1 MHKFC
6 QLNIRRPVLSSV
18 FSLLLIIFGLY
29 TFFQLSTRE
38 LPKDLQPPVVEIRTN
53 YSGASPSII
62 ASEISEPIEL
72 AVGGAEGIRSID
84 TLSEI
89 GRSTIKIEFLTSM
102 DIDDAANDIRER
114 VGRIVD
120 NLPED
125 SKTPEIRKASAGF
138 TTSMWLS
145 VSSTTW
151 DSLEIGDYVKRNLV
165 DAFSSVPG
173 TGRIIVGGINE
184 KAVRVYLN
192 PIYLSANDIEIS
204 EVERAIKRNN
214 ISIPAGTIEAN
225 NVDLTLDLGK
235 AYKDLDSIK
244 QLPIKKVKSKTITL
258 GDLGEIKYGPVSE
271 KTLFKAQSRNS
282 INENTVGIGIYAR
295 TNESTVSLSKNI
307 RKKIKDI
314 KKTLPDGLS
323 LSVSFDRA
331 VYIKEAIMMCY
342 QSIVLA
348 LILVVSIIY
357 LFLGNARAMIVPAIT
372 LPVSLIG
379 AALGLWI
386 FGLTINVFTL
396 LAVILS
402 VAIVTDDSVVMTES
416 IYYRIE
422 KGESPLMAAVNGSKN
437 VIFAILSTSII
448 ILATFAPLLFIS
460 GISGTL
466 FREMAIT
473 LSITIVISTFT
484 ALSIAPMLGSKLLN
498 KKNSKNKIVLKFEKI
513 FKSLENFYSETLDYW
528 VQRPKSIIWFMVFIL
543 IVSAALFKITPKTLL
558 EKNPDRG
565 VYLVFGKT
573 DESSSFEYTVN
584 KAEKVEKRLLPLLQ
598 KDDAPYQRLIMRVPG
613 FGRSSQSYNSFI
625 IIALLDNWKDRKE
638 TAQTIVRKAIG
649 KIVTVPG
656 TMAFPLTPNSVRV
669 SNYQKPVVVTLTG
682 PSYEKLYK
690 WQNLVM
696 SDLRKNVNLADITSD
711 FTKNKPEVELVINEK
726 KAKDLGLSIES
737 IGRSIETFF
746 SGKRVTTLN
755 DSGKEYPI
763 ILQADLNNRRKT
775 ESLSKIFVRSET
787 TGKLISLVNVVS
799 FKEKGSAKILSRY
812 QRSKSVTLTAR
823 LQNDYTLSDAL
834 DFIEKTIN
842 QKAPEAGVYYKGK
855 SLDLKEAS
863 SELIVIFAL
872 ALISAYLVMAG
883 TFNAWRQPLVIMLT
897 VPLAALGGLIFIL
910 LFDSTINI
918 FSQIALIVLIGIAT
932 KNSILIVDWANQLR
946 MAGETVHN
954 SIIQSCKRR
963 FRPILMTSI
972 STLIA
977 MIPLIIGNP
986 FGPGAGEGI
995 RLAVG
1000 ATVFGGM
1007 LISTALTL
1015 FTTPV
1020 FYLLF
1025 CKNSKRI
1032 DDVDIKLKKEFN
1044 KL

>member
-1 MHKFC
+1 MHNFC
-6 QLNIRRPVLSSV
+6 LLNIRRPVLSSV
-18 FSLLLIIFGLY
+18 FSLLLVVFGLY
-29 TFFQLSTRE
+29 TFFQISTRE

-53 YSGASPSII
+53 YTGASPSII
-62 ASEISEPIEL
+62 SSEISEPIEL
-72 AVGGAEGIRSID
+72 AVGGAEGIKSID

-89 GRSTIKIEFLTSM
+89 GRSTIKIEFFT
-102 DIDDAANDIRER
+102 DIDVDNAANDIRER
-114 VGRIVD
+114 VSRIID
-120 NLPED
+120 NLPEE
-125 SKTPEIRKASAGF
+125 SKAPEIRKASAGF
-138 TTSMWLS
+138 STSMWLS
-145 VSSTTW
+145 VSSTSWT
-151 DSLEIGDYVKRNLV
+151 SLDIGDYVKRNLV
-165 DAFSSVPG
+165 DSFSSVPG

-192 PIYLSANDIEIS
+192 PIKLSANDLEVK
-204 EVERAIKRNN
+204 EVEEAIRKNN
-214 ISIPAGTIEAN
+214 VSIPAGTIEAN

-235 AYKDLDSIK
+235 TYKNLNDIK
-244 QLPIKKVKSKTITL
+244 KLPIKKIKSKTITL
-258 GDLGEIKYGPVSE
+258 EDVGEIKYGPVSE
-271 KTLFKAQSRNS
+271 KTLFKAQSRQS

-295 TNESTVSLSKNI
+295 TNESTVTLSKNI
-307 RKKIKDI
+307 RNKIKEVR
-314 KKTLPDGLS
+314 KTLPAGLT

-342 QSIVLA
+342 QSILLA
-348 LILVVSIIY
+348 LALVVGIIY
-357 LFLGNARAMIVPAIT
+357 LFLGNVRAMIVPAIT

-379 AALGLWI
+379 AALGLWV
-386 FGLTINVFTL
+386 FGLTINIFTL

-422 KGESPLMAAVNGSKN
+422 KGDSPLVAAAAGSKN

-448 ILATFAPLLFIS
+448 ILATFAPLLFIG

-484 ALSIAPMLGSKLLN
+484 ALSIAPMLGSKLLSRKHVKSN
-498 KKNSKNKIVLKFEKI
+498 LVLRFERL
-513 FKSLENFYSETLDYW
+513 FKSFESFYSESLNYW
-528 VQRPKSIIWFMVFIL
+528 IQRPKTIIWFMIFVLVIAS
-543 IVSAALFKITPKTLL
+543 VLFKITPKTLL

-584 KAEKVEKRLLPLLQ
+584 KAEQVETRLIPLLQ
-598 KDDAPYQRLIMRVPG
+598 KENEPYQRLIMRVPG

-638 TAQTIVRKAIG
+638 SAQKIVRKAIG

-669 SNYQKPVVVTLTG
+669 SNYQKPVVVTITG

-696 SDLRKNVNLADITSD
+696 EDLRKNKNLADITSD
-711 FTKNKPEVELVINEK
+711 YTKNKPEVELIIDEK
-726 KAKDLGLSIES
+726 KAKDLGLSIQS
-737 IGRSIETFF
+737 IGKSVETLF
-746 SGKRVTTLN
+746 SGKTVTKLN
-755 DSGKEYPI
+755 ESGKEYPI
-763 ILQADLNNRRKT
+763 ILQADLKDRRRT

-787 TGKLISLVNVVS
+787 TGKLISLANVVR
-799 FKEKGSAKILSRY
+799 FEEKGSAKLLSRY
-812 QRSKSVTLTAR
+812 QRSKSITLTAR
-823 LQNDYTLSDAL
+823 LVGGYTLNEAL
-834 DFIEKTIN
+834 DFIEKTIDD
-842 QKAPEAGVYYKGK
+842 KAPSAGIYYKGK

-863 SELIVIFAL
+863 SELLVIFAL
-872 ALISAYLVMAG
+872 AMVSAYLVMAG
-883 TFNAWRQPLVIMLT
+883 TFNAWRQPLVVMLT
-897 VPLAALGGLIFIL
+897 VPLAAIGGLIFIL

-918 FSQIALIVLIGIAT
+918 FSQIALVVLIGIAT

-946 MAGETVHN
+946 VDGKSVQAAIVE
-954 SIIQSCKRR
+954 SCKRR
-963 FRPILMTSI
+963 FRPIIMTSL

-977 MIPLIIGNP
+977 MMPLIIGNI
-986 FGPGAGEGI
+986 GPGAGEGI

-1000 ATVFGGM
+1000 CTIFGGM
-1007 LISTALTL
+1007 LISTFLTL

-1020 FYLLF
+1020 FYLLL
-1025 CKNSKRI
+1025 CKNSKRMDDI
-1032 DDVDIKLKKEFN
+1032 DLQLSKEF
-1044 KL
+1044 KK

>member
-1 MHKFC
+1 MHNFC
-6 QLNIRRPVLSSV
+6 LLNIRRPVLSSV
-18 FSLLLIIFGLY
+18 FSLLLVVFGLY
-29 TFFQLSTRE
+29 TFFQISTRE

-53 YSGASPSII
+53 YTGASPSII
-62 ASEISEPIEL
+62 SSEISEPIEL
-72 AVGGAEGIRSID
+72 AVGGAEGIKSID

-89 GRSTIKIEFLTSM
+89 GRSTIKIEFFTN
-102 DIDDAANDIRER
+102 IDVDNAANDIRER
-114 VGRIVD
+114 VSRIID
-120 NLPED
+120 NLPEE
-125 SKTPEIRKASAGF
+125 SKAPEIRKASAGF
-138 TTSMWLS
+138 STSMWLS
-145 VSSTTW
+145 VSSTSWT
-151 DSLEIGDYVKRNLV
+151 SLDIGDYVKRNLV
-165 DAFSSVPG
+165 DSFSSVPG

-192 PIYLSANDIEIS
+192 PIKLSANDLEVK
-204 EVERAIKRNN
+204 EVEEAIRKNN
-214 ISIPAGTIEAN
+214 VSIPAGTIEAN

-235 AYKDLDSIK
+235 AYKNLNDIK
-244 QLPIKKVKSKTITL
+244 KLPIKKIKSKTITL
-258 GDLGEIKYGPVSE
+258 EDVGEIKYGPVSE
-271 KTLFKAQSRNS
+271 KTLFKAQSRQS

-295 TNESTVSLSKNI
+295 TNESTVTLSKNI
-307 RKKIKDI
+307 RNKIKEVR
-314 KKTLPDGLS
+314 KTLPAGLT

-342 QSIVLA
+342 QSILLA
-348 LILVVSIIY
+348 LALVVGIIY
-357 LFLGNARAMIVPAIT
+357 LFLGNVRAMIVPAIT

-379 AALGLWI
+379 AALGLWV
-386 FGLTINVFTL
+386 FGLTINIFTL

-422 KGESPLMAAVNGSKN
+422 KGDSPLVAAAAGSKN

-448 ILATFAPLLFIS
+448 ILATFAPLLFIG

-484 ALSIAPMLGSKLLN
+484 ALSIAPMLGSKLLSRKHVKSN
-498 KKNSKNKIVLKFEKI
+498 LVLRFERL
-513 FKSLENFYSETLDYW
+513 FKSFESFYSESLNYW
-528 VQRPKSIIWFMVFIL
+528 IQRPKTIIWFMIFVLVIAS
-543 IVSAALFKITPKTLL
+543 VLFKITPKTLL

-584 KAEKVEKRLLPLLQ
+584 KAEQVETRLIPLLQ
-598 KDDAPYQRLIMRVPG
+598 KENEPYQRLIMRVPG

-638 TAQTIVRKAIG
+638 SAQKIVRKAIG

-669 SNYQKPVVVTLTG
+669 SNYQKPVVVTITG

-690 WQNLVM
+690 WQNLIIE
-696 SDLRKNVNLADITSD
+696 DLRKNKNLADITSD
-711 FTKNKPEVELVINEK
+711 YTKNKPEVELIIDEK
-726 KAKDLGLSIES
+726 KAKDLGLSIQS
-737 IGRSIETFF
+737 IGKSIETLF
-746 SGKRVTTLN
+746 SGKTVTKLN
-755 DSGKEYPI
+755 ESGKEYPI
-763 ILQADLNNRRKT
+763 ILQADLKDRRRT

-787 TGKLISLVNVVS
+787 TGKLISLANVVR
-799 FKEKGSAKILSRY
+799 FEEKGSAKLLSRY
-812 QRSKSVTLTAR
+812 QRSKSITLTAR
-823 LQNDYTLSDAL
+823 LVGGYTLNEAL
-834 DFIEKTIN
+834 DFIEKTIDD
-842 QKAPEAGVYYKGK
+842 KAPSAGIYYKGK

-863 SELIVIFAL
+863 SELLVIFAL
-872 ALISAYLVMAG
+872 AMVSAYLVMAG
-883 TFNAWRQPLVIMLT
+883 TFNAWRQPLVVMLT
-897 VPLAALGGLIFIL
+897 VPLAAIGGLIFIL

-918 FSQIALIVLIGIAT
+918 FSQIALVVLIGIAT

-946 MAGETVHN
+946 VDGKSVQAAIVE
-954 SIIQSCKRR
+954 SCKRR
-963 FRPILMTSI
+963 FRPIIMTSL

-977 MIPLIIGNP
+977 MMPLIIGNI
-986 FGPGAGEGI
+986 GPGAGEGI

-1000 ATVFGGM
+1000 CTIFGGM
-1007 LISTALTL
+1007 LISTFLTL

-1020 FYLLF
+1020 FYLLL
-1025 CKNSKRI
+1025 CKNSKRMDDI
-1032 DDVDIKLKKEFN
+1032 DLQLSKEF
-1044 KL
+1044 KK

>member
-1 MHKFC
+1 MHNFC
-6 QLNIRRPVLSSV
+6 LLNIRRPVLSSV
-18 FSLLLIIFGLY
+18 FSLLLVVFGLY
-29 TFFQLSTRE
+29 TFFQISTRE

-53 YSGASPSII
+53 YTGASPSII
-62 ASEISEPIEL
+62 SSEISEPIEL
-72 AVGGAEGIRSID
+72 AVGGAEGIKSID

-89 GRSTIKIEFLTSM
+89 GRSTIKIEFFT
-102 DIDDAANDIRER
+102 DIDVDNAANDIRER
-114 VGRIVD
+114 VSRIID
-120 NLPED
+120 NLPEE
-125 SKTPEIRKASAGF
+125 SKAPEIRKASAGF
-138 TTSMWLS
+138 STSMWLS
-145 VSSTTW
+145 VSSTSWT
-151 DSLEIGDYVKRNLV
+151 SLDIGDYVKRNLV
-165 DAFSSVPG
+165 DSFSSVPG

-192 PIYLSANDIEIS
+192 PIKLSANDLEVK
-204 EVERAIKRNN
+204 EVEEAIRKNN
-214 ISIPAGTIEAN
+214 VSIPAGTIEAN

-235 AYKDLDSIK
+235 AYKNLNDIK
-244 QLPIKKVKSKTITL
+244 KLPIKKIKSKTITL
-258 GDLGEIKYGPVSE
+258 EDVGEIKYGPVSE
-271 KTLFKAQSRNS
+271 KTLFKAQSRQS

-295 TNESTVSLSKNI
+295 TNESTVTLSKNI
-307 RKKIKDI
+307 RNKIKEVR
-314 KKTLPDGLS
+314 KTLPAGLT

-342 QSIVLA
+342 QSILLA
-348 LILVVSIIY
+348 LALVVGIIY
-357 LFLGNARAMIVPAIT
+357 LFLGNVRAMIVPAIT

-379 AALGLWI
+379 AALGLWV
-386 FGLTINVFTL
+386 FGLTINIFTL

-422 KGESPLMAAVNGSKN
+422 KGDSPLVAAAAGSKN

-448 ILATFAPLLFIS
+448 ILATFAPLLFIG

-484 ALSIAPMLGSKLLN
+484 ALSIAPMLGSKLLSRKHVKSN
-498 KKNSKNKIVLKFEKI
+498 LVLRFERL
-513 FKSLENFYSETLDYW
+513 FKSFESFYSESLNYW
-528 VQRPKSIIWFMVFIL
+528 IQRPKTIIWFMIFVLVIAS
-543 IVSAALFKITPKTLL
+543 VLFKITPKTLL

-584 KAEKVEKRLLPLLQ
+584 KAEQVETRLIPLLQ
-598 KDDAPYQRLIMRVPG
+598 KENEPYQRLIMRVPG

-638 TAQTIVRKAIG
+638 SAQKIVRKAIG

-669 SNYQKPVVVTLTG
+669 SNYQKPVVVTITG

-690 WQNLVM
+690 WQNLIIE
-696 SDLRKNVNLADITSD
+696 DLRKNKNLADITSD
-711 FTKNKPEVELVINEK
+711 YTKNKPEVELIIDEK
-726 KAKDLGLSIES
+726 KAKDLGLSIQS
-737 IGRSIETFF
+737 IGKSVETLF
-746 SGKRVTTLN
+746 SGKTVTKLN
-755 DSGKEYPI
+755 ESGKEYPI
-763 ILQADLNNRRKT
+763 ILQADLKDRRRT

-787 TGKLISLVNVVS
+787 TGKLISLANVVR
-799 FKEKGSAKILSRY
+799 FEEKGSAKLLSRY
-812 QRSKSVTLTAR
+812 QRSKSITLTAR
-823 LQNDYTLSDAL
+823 LVGGYTLNEAL
-834 DFIEKTIN
+834 DFIEKTIDD
-842 QKAPEAGVYYKGK
+842 KAPSAGIYYKGK

-863 SELIVIFAL
+863 SELLVIFAL
-872 ALISAYLVMAG
+872 AMVSAYLVMAG
-883 TFNAWRQPLVIMLT
+883 TFNAWRQPLVVMLT
-897 VPLAALGGLIFIL
+897 VPLAAIGGLIFIL

-918 FSQIALIVLIGIAT
+918 FSQIALVVLIGIAT

-946 MAGETVHN
+946 VDGKSVQAAIVE
-954 SIIQSCKRR
+954 SCKRR
-963 FRPILMTSI
+963 FRPIIMTSL

-977 MIPLIIGNP
+977 MIPLIIGNI
-986 FGPGAGEGI
+986 GPGAGEGI

-1000 ATVFGGM
+1000 CTIFGGM
-1007 LISTALTL
+1007 LISTFLTL

-1020 FYLLF
+1020 FYLLL
-1025 CKNSKRI
+1025 CKNSKRMDDI
-1032 DDVDIKLKKEFN
+1032 DLQLSKEF
-1044 KL
+1044 KK